1 MHFMLQ
7 VIFTK
12 EVDLFKNLE
21 IRQYSRYNK
30 KYGIA
35 FDDHSIE
42 YSFEQLMRCYCKKCY
57 DRPDFVMF
65 EQLAAHMERNH
76 RLYACR
82 LCVKHLKV
90 SLLFNVLLVCAL

>member
-1 MHFMLQ
+1 M
-7 VIFTK
+7 
-12 EVDLFKNLE
+12 DLFKNLDS
-21 IRQYSRYNK
+21 RQYSRYNK

-35 FDDHSIE
+35 FDDNSVE
-42 YSFEQLMRCYCKKCY
+42 LFFEKLLRCSCKKCY
-57 DRPDFVMF
+57 DRPDFVVF

-90 SLLFNVLLVCAL
+90 FLLSKMYINI